1 MTDLTDLQIDEESQ
15 LRSYIYET
23 FGPPN
28 PNQPSGEEFLAT
40 LMNSPDLPEESSD
53 SMDQII
59 ADMQSGL
66 L

>member
-1 MTDLTDLQIDEESQ
+1 MTDLNDLRIDEDSQ
-15 LRSYIYET
+15 LRSYIYEA

-28 PNQPSGEEFLAT
+28 PNQPSGEEFLT
-40 LMNSPDLPEESSD
+40 LLMNTPDLPDTND